1 MKGCINVFVITTKV
15 SKTKLAAVVTLLIAV
30 FVLGA
35 ILAAAKTGTP
45 EAADARNG
53 ESNEAR
59 VAYVTQQGWQVNA
72 EPVQTQSVK
81 IPTADTE
88 VFRRYNELQKSQ
100 GFDQTQYTGRQAT
113 RYVYE
118 VLNAEDAEG
127 PVYATIFVL
136 DGRIVGGDVT
146 DTAPGGKMRGVV
158 KS

>member
-30 FVLGA
+30 LVLAA

-53 ESNEAR
+53 ETNEAR

-100 GFDQTQYTGRQAT
+100 GFDLTQYAGRQAT

-118 VLNAEDAEG
+118 VLNAPEANG

-146 DTAPGGKMRGVV
+146 DTAPEGKMQGVV

>member
-1 MKGCINVFVITTKV
+1 MFVVTAKV
-15 SKTKLAAVVTLLIAV
+15 SKTKLAALVTLLIAV
-30 FVLGA
+30 LVLA
-35 ILAAAKTGTP
+35 AVLAAAKTGAP

-53 ESNEAR
+53 ETNEAR
-59 VAYVTQQGWQVNA
+59 VAFITQQGWQVNA

-81 IPTADTE
+81 IPAEDTE

-100 GFDQTQYTGRQAT
+100 GFDLIQYAGRQAT

-118 VLNAEDAEG
+118 VLNAPDAEG

-146 DTAPGGKMRGVV
+146 DTAPAGKMQGVV
-158 KS
+158 QN

>member
-1 MKGCINVFVITTKV
+1 MFVITTKV
-15 SKTKLAAVVTLLIAV
+15 SKTKLAAIVTLLIAV
-30 FVLGA
+30 LVLAA
-35 ILAAAKTGTP
+35 IAAAAKTGTP

-72 EPVQTQSVK
+72 EPVQTQSIK
-81 IPTADTE
+81 IPAEDSE

-100 GFDQTQYTGRQAT
+100 GFDLTQYAGRQAT

-118 VLNAEDAEG
+118 VLNAEDTEG

-136 DGRIVGGDVT
+136 DGKIVGGDVT
-146 DTAPGGKMRGVV
+146 DTAPAGKMRGIVR
-158 KS
+158 

>member
-1 MKGCINVFVITTKV
+1 MFVITTKV
-15 SKTKLAAVVTLLIAV
+15 SKTKLAAIATLLIAV
-30 FVLGA
+30 LVLGA
-35 ILAAAKTGTP
+35 ILAAAKNGTP

-53 ESNEAR
+53 ETNEAR

-81 IPTADTE
+81 IPTSDSE
-88 VFRRYNELQKSQ
+88 VFTRYNELQKAQ
-100 GFDQTQYTGRQAT
+100 GFDLTQYAGRQAT

-118 VLNAEDAEG
+118 VLNAEEAEG

-146 DTAPGGKMRGVV
+146 DTAPGGKMQGLV
-158 KS
+158 K